1 METFTEE
8 EIFFWDGF
16 MGITRLSFVDRKAH
30 GAFTFFNI
38 LAQYIVECQPLNT
51 RFTFVK
57 ESLISYYNFL
67 CPDEDKK
74 GKPVWVTSSPSG
86 HLVFV
91 VFLVVFLILT
101 ITDFFALRMDT
112 EILISRIQNER
123 RCPIVASYKL
133 SDIDWFEWNGVKCT
147 DYGMHVLAQPDHI
160 SPAEKASTIEIPG
173 RSGTLT
179 QLEGTDIYSDL
190 GLSCTC
196 VVDDPYYVKDGSNIS
211 RISEITNW
219 LRGSG
224 TIKFANR
231 TEGCYYGR
239 IANQISFS
247 QIVRGDPHRSFSI
260 QFRCNPFLYLDS
272 GNTPIEVGSDP
283 VLITNAGN
291 VTAQPLIKVTG
302 TSEGSIMIGNQ
313 TMLVNDF
320 SNIGYILI
328 DCEAKIAYKGAKG
341 SVTDPLML
349 LSTRITGEWIEIP
362 TGQSYITL
370 TGGIT
375 SAMVTPRWRCI

>member
-1 METFTEE
+1 M
-8 EIFFWDGF
+8 
-16 MGITRLSFVDRKAH
+16 
-30 GAFTFFNI
+30 
-38 LAQYIVECQPLNT
+38 
-51 RFTFVK
+51 
-57 ESLISYYNFL
+57 
-67 CPDEDKK
+67 
-74 GKPVWVTSSPSG
+74 
-86 HLVFV
+86 
-91 VFLVVFLILT
+91 
-101 ITDFFALRMDT
+101 
-112 EILISRIQNER
+112 
-123 RCPIVASYKL
+123 ASYKL

-211 RISEITNW
+211 RISEIANW

-231 TEGCYYGR
+231 IEGCYYGR

-247 QIVRGDPHRSFSI
+247 QIVRGDPHRSFSV

-302 TSEGSIMIGNQ
+302 TSEGSIMIENQ

-320 SNIGYILI
+320 SNISYILI

-349 LSTRITGEWIEIP
+349 LNTRITGEWIEIP

-375 SAMVTPRWRCI
+375 SATVTPRWRCI